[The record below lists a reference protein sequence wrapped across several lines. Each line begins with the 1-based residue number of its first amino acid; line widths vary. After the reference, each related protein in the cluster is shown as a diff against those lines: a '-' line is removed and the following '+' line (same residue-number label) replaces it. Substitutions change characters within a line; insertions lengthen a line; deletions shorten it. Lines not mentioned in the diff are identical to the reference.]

1 MIEKDKILHSLPMK
15 ERMMMRISNFNK
27 SSKEM
32 ENKAIEIYKSKYFFI
47 DKERTWL

>member
-1 MIEKDKILHSLPMK
+1 MIEKDKILYALPMK

-32 ENKAIEIYKSKYFFI
+32 ENKAIEIYKAK
-47 DKERTWL
+47 